1 MPDRSDK
8 TEKPTARK
16 IKQAKRDGQVARSP
30 DVGNWLGLL
39 VAVYLLR
46 LTVQHTVELSDLL
59 FRRLGD
65 VIQDPE
71 PAAMLQLLGTGIL
84 RGALAVAPLAGG
96 LLLTGVATAAAQ
108 GGVRISAKSFRPKWE
123 QLNPLKGLKKVFGV
137 HGAWELV
144 KALLKTSLLSLLLY
158 QTVRSIVPI
167 VHTGGVVPLVVVL
180 HQTGGALFS
189 FARNAAL
196 VGLVMAA
203 ADYAYQLQRYRRGLR
218 MSKQEVKDEHRNTE
232 GDPQIKSAIKS
243 RQLAMRR
250 GRMIA
255 AIADADVVLVN
266 PTHVAVALKYQAGNG
281 APRVVAK
288 GAGVIAARIRAE
300 ADKHRVPMV
309 QDVPLA
315 RALYRVCDLGQEIP
329 HELFMAVARILAFV
343 FSLRRRGSA
352 AGLHKSRA
360 TPESEVAAVK
370 KRRGRRRR
378 AVAVPHR

>member
-16 IKQAKRDGQVARSP
+16 IRQAKRDGQVARSP

-39 VAVYLLR
+39 IGIYLLR
-46 LTVQHTVELSDLL
+46 LTVQHTVQLGQVL
-59 FRRLGD
+59 FQRLGD
-65 VIQDPE
+65 VIQDPD
-71 PAAMLQLLGTGIL
+71 PTAMLQLLGAGL
-84 RGALAVAPLAGG
+84 WRGGLAVAPLAVG

-167 VHTGGVVPLVVVL
+167 VRTGGVIPLNIVMR
-180 HQTGGALFS
+180 QTGGALFS

-218 MSKQEVKDEHRNTE
+218 MSKQEVKDENRNTE

-266 PTHVAVALKYQAGNG
+266 PTHVAVALKYRAGNG

-309 QDVPLA
+309 EDIPLA

-352 AGLHKSRA
+352 AGLHKSPA
-360 TPESEVAAVK
+360 TPESEVASVK

-378 AVAVPHR
+378 VTIVNHT

>member
-16 IKQAKRDGQVARSP
+16 IRQAKRDGQVARSP

-46 LTVQHTVELSDLL
+46 LTVQHTVQLGDLL
-59 FRRLGD
+59 FRRLGN

-71 PAAMLQLLGTGIL
+71 PAALVQLLGIGIW
-84 RGALAVAPLAGG
+84 RGALAVAPLALG

-137 HGAWELV
+137 HGAWELA

-158 QTVRSIVPI
+158 QTVRSVVPI
-167 VHTGGVVPLVVVL
+167 VRTGGVVPLAVVL

-189 FARNAAL
+189 FARNGAL

-203 ADYAYQLQRYRRGLR
+203 ADYAYQLQRYRRGLK

-309 QDVPLA
+309 EDIPLA

-378 AVAVPHR
+378 ALTSNRK